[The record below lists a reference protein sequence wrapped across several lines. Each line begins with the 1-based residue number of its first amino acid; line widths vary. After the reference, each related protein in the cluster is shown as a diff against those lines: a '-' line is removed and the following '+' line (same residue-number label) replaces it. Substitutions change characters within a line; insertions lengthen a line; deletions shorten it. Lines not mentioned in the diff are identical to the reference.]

1 MVQEFRM
8 TRSGQRGF
16 TLVELLVA
24 IAIVGLIS
32 AGIATLIS
40 QIITGNTRTS
50 NHMIAVRQVQQAG
63 KDLSQDTLQ
72 AQNITA
78 GGDLGFPLTFEWSEW
93 NSDRSHE
100 IVYSLED
107 MPGGSVDT
115 QQLRRTYTQ
124 YTDGQK
130 TYESSMIVA
139 QYIVPDDTGCE
150 VGARK
155 VRFTITASVGGEPP
169 YEGRETRMY
178 EADRRPD

>member
-1 MVQEFRM
+1 MK
-8 TRSGQRGF
+8 SLHNGQRGIS
-16 TLVELLVA
+16 LVELLVV
-24 IAIVGLIS
+24 IAIVGALS

-50 NHMIAVRQVQQAG
+50 NHMVAVRQVQQAG

-78 GGDLGFPLTFEWSEW
+78 GGALGFPLTFEWSEW

-107 MPGGSVDT
+107 MPGGSADT
-115 QQLRRTYTQ
+115 QQLRRSYTL
-124 YTDGQK
+124 YTDEQK
-130 TYESSMIVA
+130 TYESSRIVA
-139 QYIVPDDTGCE
+139 QYIVPDETSCD

-155 VRFTITASVGGEPP
+155 VRFTITASVGGGP
-169 YEGRETRMY
+169 YEGRETRVY
-178 EADRRPD
+178 EAERRPD

>member
-1 MVQEFRM
+1 M
-8 TRSGQRGF
+8 RSIHRGQRGIS
-16 TLVELLVA
+16 LVELLVV
-24 IAIVGLIS
+24 IAIVGALS

-72 AQNITA
+72 SQNITA
-78 GGDLGFPLTFEWSEW
+78 GGDLGFPLTMIWTAWGSGPT
-93 NSDRSHE
+93 HE

-107 MPGGSVDT
+107 MPGGLPET

-130 TYESSMIVA
+130 TDQSSRIVA
-139 QYIVPDDTGCE
+139 QYLVPDETSCE
-150 VGARK
+150 VFPRK

-169 YEGRETRMY
+169 YEGRETRVY